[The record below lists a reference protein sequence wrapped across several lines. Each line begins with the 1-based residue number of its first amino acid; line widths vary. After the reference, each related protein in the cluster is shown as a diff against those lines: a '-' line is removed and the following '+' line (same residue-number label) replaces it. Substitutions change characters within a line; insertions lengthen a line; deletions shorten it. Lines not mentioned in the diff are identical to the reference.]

1 VTTADL
7 RVVMMVAN
15 DVTNDSRVR
24 KEAAALA
31 EAGAEVTVL
40 GVSASGLPSREMLDG
55 ALIVRVAVPF
65 ALREE
70 RKRSRTARRN
80 WRPPLVGYKY
90 RTTYVARS
98 QRVAAELKELK
109 ADSGHAIARAKA
121 GPGSPVKFKFGV
133 GTRLLRRARWKVAE
147 RSTWVRKGVG
157 NKADAPFKFS
167 WRAYDGVLHR
177 LPWPAPW
184 RKLHPEA
191 LDLEIAFGD
200 LIDRLEPDV
209 VHAHD
214 MHVIG
219 VATRAAGRAKL
230 RGRTLKVVYDAHEYV
245 AGLSQYGA
253 RTRRSIA
260 AWANHER
267 EYIGDVDRVIT
278 VSPAIASRLQREH
291 NLNHE
296 PTVVMNTPNPADVSV
311 EVSDIRSR
319 IGLASDVPLLVYSGG
334 VTRARGIHTAVQA
347 LVDLPDVHLAVV
359 CVPGV
364 ATDAVRELQKQA
376 VQLEVQDRLHCLD
389 PVKPDEVVAFLRTAD
404 VGLIPILRYPSHE
417 MALPN
422 KLFEYAFAGLPV
434 VVSDMP
440 SMKEFVDRT
449 RIGEVFVAADARD
462 LAAKVRTVLGD
473 LDNFRERVVDP
484 TYQQEVSWSGQADKL
499 RGLYGELT
507 GRPLEVV
514 RPGGK
519 IRKTGRHLLLGPV
532 NSAGQAWLWATAIER
547 AVPDIKAESLT
558 TGSGAFDF
566 RVHRTGTYRQ
576 YRSDLRWQ
584 LELTAYALRE
594 VTHVLFE
601 AGRPMFG
608 QQRGQMWT
616 TDVPMLDQAGIK
628 HGVVFHGSEIRDPQ
642 QHRAQYR
649 YSPFRNPDD
658 ELTQRLQSANNVM
671 RRHLEG
677 YKGPIYVTTPDL
689 LEFVENGIWMPLAV
703 DAEGFTSTHPVL
715 EREVP
720 VVLHAPSASALK
732 GSAYVDPVL
741 TDLDARGLIT
751 YQRVQGVAHSE
762 LAEMVKSADIVVDQL
777 LLGSYGVFACEA
789 MAAGRVT
796 VGHIADP
803 VRDLLPTNLPI
814 AEATPDDLSEVIERL
829 VAERDTARK
838 LADGGPEFV
847 RDLHDGRKSV
857 EMLLPFLNNELSLNN
872 EFSLNDELGDD
883 ETESGGE

>member
-1 VTTADL
+1 
-7 RVVMMVAN
+7 
-15 DVTNDSRVR
+15 
-24 KEAAALA
+24 
-31 EAGAEVTVL
+31 
-40 GVSASGLPSREMLDG
+40 
-55 ALIVRVAVPF
+55 
-65 ALREE
+65 
-70 RKRSRTARRN
+70 
-80 WRPPLVGYKY
+80 
-90 RTTYVARS
+90 
-98 QRVAAELKELK
+98 
-109 ADSGHAIARAKA
+109 
-121 GPGSPVKFKFGV
+121 
-133 GTRLLRRARWKVAE
+133 
-147 RSTWVRKGVG
+147 
-157 NKADAPFKFS
+157 
-167 WRAYDGVLHR
+167 
-177 LPWPAPW
+177 
-184 RKLHPEA
+184 
-191 LDLEIAFGD
+191 
-200 LIDRLEPDV
+200 
-209 VHAHD
+209 
-214 MHVIG
+214 IG

-230 RGRTLKVVYDAHEYV
+230 RGKDLKVVYDAHEYV
-245 AGLSQYGA
+245 AGLSRYGA

-260 AWANHER
+260 AWANHEA
-267 EYIGDVDRVIT
+267 EYIGQADRVIT
-278 VSPAIASRLQREH
+278 VSPAIAQRLQREH
-291 NLNHE
+291 KLTHE
-296 PTVVMNTPNPADVSV
+296 PTVIMNTPNPADVSV
-311 EVSDIRSR
+311 EVPDIRR
-319 IGLASDVPLLVYSGG
+319 AIGLPSDVPLLVYSGG

-364 ATDAVRELQKQA
+364 STDAVRDLQEQA
-376 VQLEVQDRLHCLD
+376 VQLKVQDRLHCLD

-440 SMKEFVDRT
+440 SMKEFVDHT
-449 RIGEVFVAADARD
+449 RIGEVFVAEDARD

-473 LDNFRERVVDP
+473 LDVYRERVAHP
-484 TYQQEVSWSGQADKL
+484 EYQQEVSWSGQAAKL
-499 RGLYGELT
+499 RGLYGELA
-507 GRPLEVV
+507 GRKLEIVQ
-514 RPGGK
+514 PGGRAVK
-519 IRKTGRHLLLGPV
+519 ERPHLLIGPV
-532 NSAGQAWLWATAIER
+532 NTAGQAWLWATALER
-547 AVPDIKAESLT
+547 AVPGIKVESLT

-566 RVHRTGTYRQ
+566 HVHRTGTYRQ

-628 HGVVFHGSEIRDPQ
+628 HGLIFHGSEIRDPA

-649 YSPFRNPDD
+649 WSPFRDPEE
-658 ELTQRLQSANNVM
+658 ELTERLQSANDNM
-671 RRHLEG
+671 RRHLET
-677 YKGPIYVTTPDL
+677 YEGPVYVTTPDL
-689 LEFVENGIWMPLAV
+689 LEFVDNGIWLPLTV
-703 DAEGFTSTHPVL
+703 DVDRFTSTQPVL

-741 TDLDARGLIT
+741 SDLDARGLIT
-751 YQRVQGVAHSE
+751 YQRVQGLSHAE
-762 LAEMVKSADIVVDQL
+762 LAEMVKSADIVVDQM

-803 VRDLLPTNLPI
+803 VRDLLPTDLPI

-838 LADGGPEFV
+838 IADAGPSYV
-847 RDLHDGRKSV
+847 RDLHNGHRSV
-857 EMLLPFLNNELSLNN
+857 EVLRPFVL
-872 EFSLNDELGDD
+872 DEL
-883 ETESGGE
+883 

>member
-1 VTTADL
+1 MTHADL

-31 EAGAEVTVL
+31 ETGAEVTVL
-40 GVSASGLPSREMLDG
+40 GVSDSGLPSREILDG

-65 ALREE
+65 NLREE
-70 RKRSRTARRN
+70 RKRSRRARRD
-80 WRPPLVGYKY
+80 WRPPLVGYKHK
-90 RTTYVARS
+90 TTYVARS
-98 QRVAAELKELK
+98 QRIQTQLKELK
-109 ADSGHAIARAKA
+109 SDSGHAIAAAKA
-121 GPGSPVKFKFGV
+121 GKGNPIAFKLGV
-133 GTRLLRRARWKVAE
+133 ATRLLRRTRWQAAKRA
-147 RSTWVRKGVG
+147 TWVRKGVG
-157 NKADAPFKFS
+157 NTADAPFKFG
-167 WRAYDGVLHR
+167 WRAYDGVIHR

-230 RGRTLKVVYDAHEYV
+230 RGKDLKVVYDAHEYV
-245 AGLSQYGA
+245 AGLSRYGA

-267 EYIGDVDRVIT
+267 EYIGEADRVIT
-278 VSPAIASRLQREH
+278 VSPAIARTLQSDH
-291 NLNHE
+291 HLDLE
-296 PTVVMNTPNPADVSV
+296 PTVIMNTPNPADVSV
-311 EVSDIRSR
+311 EVPDIRSR
-319 IGLASDVPLLVYSGG
+319 IGLRAEVPLLVYSGG
-334 VTRARGIHTAVQA
+334 VTRARGIETAVKA
-347 LVDLPDVHLAVV
+347 LVDLPEVHLAVV

-364 ATDAVRELQKQA
+364 ATDAVRALQDQA
-376 VQLEVQDRLHCLD
+376 AALGVQNRLHCMD
-389 PVKPDEVVAFLRTAD
+389 PVKPNEVVAFLRTAD

-417 MALPN
+417 MSLPN

-449 RIGEVFVAADARD
+449 RIGEVFVAADAHD
-462 LAAKVRTVLGD
+462 LGSKVRTVLGD
-473 LDNFRERVVDP
+473 LDDYRERVAHP
-484 TYQQEVSWSGQADKL
+484 TYQEEVSWAGQAAKL
-499 RGLYGELT
+499 RELYGELI
-507 GRPLEVV
+507 GRQLEIVQ
-514 RPGGK
+514 PGGRVVK
-519 IRKTGRHLLLGPV
+519 KHRRLLIGPV
-532 NSAGQAWLWATAIER
+532 NSAGQAWLWASALER
-547 AVPDIKAESLT
+547 EVPGLVAESLT

-584 LELTAYALRE
+584 LELTAYTLRE

-616 TDVPMLDQAGIK
+616 NDVPILDQAGIK
-628 HGVVFHGSEIRDPQ
+628 HGLVFHGSEIRDPA
-642 QHRAQYR
+642 QHRAR
-649 YSPFRNPDD
+649 YDFSPFRNPDD
-658 ELTQRLQSANNVM
+658 ELTQRLQAANDVL
-671 RRHLEG
+671 RTHLDDYEG
-677 YKGPIYVTTPDL
+677 PRFVTTPDL
-689 LEFVENGIWMPLAV
+689 LEFVDGSTWLPLTV
-703 DAEGFTSTHPVL
+703 DVSEFASNQPVL

-732 GSAYVDPVL
+732 GSVYVDPVL
-741 TDLDARGLIT
+741 TDLDARGLIK
-751 YQRVQGVAHSE
+751 YQRVQGVPHSE
-762 LAEMVKSADIVVDQL
+762 LAEMVRHADIVVDQL

-829 VAERDTARK
+829 VAERDSARK
-838 LADGGPEFV
+838 VADAGPEYV
-847 RDLHDGRKSV
+847 RELHDGRKSV
-857 EMLLPFLNNELSLNN
+857 EVLLPFL
-872 EFSLNDELGDD
+872 
-883 ETESGGE
+883 GGR

>member
-1 VTTADL
+1 MTDAGL

-31 EAGAEVTVL
+31 ETGAEVTVL
-40 GVSASGLPSREMLDG
+40 GVSAGGLPSREILDG
-55 ALIVRVAVPF
+55 ALIVRVAVPY

-70 RKRSRTARRN
+70 RKRSRTAHRS
-80 WRPPLVGYKY
+80 WRPPLVGYRY
-90 RTTYVARS
+90 RATYVARS
-98 QRVAAELKELK
+98 QRIAAELKELK

-121 GPGSPVKFKFGV
+121 GQGNPIKYKAGV
-133 GTRLLRRARWKVAE
+133 ATRLLRRARWKAAE
-147 RSTWVRKGVG
+147 RAAWVRKGVG

-200 LIDRLEPDV
+200 LIDRIEPDV

-219 VATRAAGRAKL
+219 VAARAAGRASL
-230 RGRTLKVVYDAHEYV
+230 RGRNLKVVYDAHEYV

-267 EYIGDVDRVIT
+267 EYIGGADRVIT
-278 VSPAIASRLQREH
+278 VSPAIATRLQTEH
-291 NLNHE
+291 KLDHL
-296 PTVVMNTPNPADVSV
+296 PDVVMNTPNPADVSV
-311 EVSDIRSR
+311 EVSDIRSV

-347 LVDLPDVHLAVV
+347 LVDLPDVQLAVV
-359 CVPGV
+359 CVPAV
-364 ATDAVRELQKQA
+364 ANDAVRALQTEAAELG
-376 VQLEVQDRLHCLD
+376 VEDRLHCVD

-440 SMKEFVDRT
+440 SMKDFVGRT
-449 RIGEVFVAADARD
+449 RIGEVFVAEDAHD
-462 LAAKVRTVLGD
+462 LASKVRTVLTD
-473 LDNFRERVVDP
+473 LDSYRERVADP
-484 TYQQEVSWSGQADKL
+484 AYQQEVSWAGQAAKL
-499 RGLYGELT
+499 RELYGELT
-507 GRPLEVV
+507 GRQLEV
-514 RPGGK
+514 RLPGGK
-519 IRKTGRHLLLGPV
+519 IEKTGTHLLLGPV
-532 NSAGQAWLWATAIER
+532 NSAGQAWLWATALER
-547 AVPDIKAESLT
+547 AHPEIKAESLT

-566 RVHRTGTYRQ
+566 RVHRTGTYKQ

-584 LELTAYALRE
+584 LELTSYALRE
-594 VTHVLFE
+594 VTHLLFE

-608 QQRGQMWT
+608 QLPGDMWT
-616 TDVPMLDQAGIK
+616 ADVPVLDQAGIK
-628 HGVVFHGSEIRDPQ
+628 HGLVFHGSEIRDPA
-642 QHRAQYR
+642 QHRDQYR
-649 YSPFRNPDD
+649 FSPFRDPED
-658 ELTQRLQSANNVM
+658 ELTQRLQSANNNV
-671 RRHLEG
+671 RRHLG
-677 YKGPIYVTTPDL
+677 RYNGAGPIFVTTPDL
-689 LEFVENGIWMPLAV
+689 LEFVDNGIWLPLSV
-703 DAEGFTSTHPVL
+703 DIDTFASTQPVL

-732 GSAYVDPVL
+732 GSVYVDPVL
-741 TDLDARGLIT
+741 KDLDARGLIK
-751 YQRVQGVAHSE
+751 YQRVQDVPHKE
-762 LAEMVKSADIVVDQL
+762 LAELVKSADIVVDQM

-803 VRDLLPTNLPI
+803 VRNLLPTDLPI
-814 AEATPDDLSEVIERL
+814 AEATPDDLAEVIERL

-838 LADGGPEFV
+838 LADAGPSFV
-847 RDLHDGRKSV
+847 RDVHDGRKSV
-857 EMLLPFLNNELSLNN
+857 EVLLPFLRNEWVR
-872 EFSLNDELGDD
+872 EDES
-883 ETESGGE
+883 E

>member
-1 VTTADL
+1 MTTADL

-31 EAGAEVTVL
+31 ETGAEVIVL
-40 GVSASGLPSREMLDG
+40 GVANAGVPPRELLDG
-55 ALIVRVAVPF
+55 ALIVRVPVPYN
-65 ALREE
+65 LREE
-70 RKRSRTARRN
+70 RKRSRRARRD
-80 WRPPLVGYKY
+80 WRPPLVGYKH
-90 RTTYVARS
+90 RSTYVARS
-98 QRVAAELKELK
+98 QRVQAELKELK
-109 ADSGHAIARAKA
+109 SESGHALAAAKA
-121 GPGSPVKFKFGV
+121 GQANPIAFKLGV
-133 GTRLLRRARWKVAE
+133 AGRLLRRTRWQAAKKA
-147 RSTWVRKGVG
+147 SWVRKGVG
-157 NKADAPFKFS
+157 NKSDAPFKFA
-167 WRAYDGVLHR
+167 WRAYDGAIHR

-184 RKLHPEA
+184 RKVHPETF
-191 LDLEIAFGD
+191 DLELAFGD

-214 MHVIG
+214 MHLIG

-230 RGRTLKVVYDAHEYV
+230 RGKSLKVIYDAHEYV
-245 AGLSQYGA
+245 AGLSRYGA

-267 EYIGDVDRVIT
+267 EYIGQADRVIT
-278 VSPAIASRLQREH
+278 VSPAIARTLRSDHKLD
-291 NLNHE
+291 HE
-296 PTVVMNTPNPADVSV
+296 PTVVMNTPNPVDVSV

-319 IGLASDVPLLVYSGG
+319 IGLRSEVPLLVYSGG
-334 VTRARGIHTAVQA
+334 VTHARGIQTAVQA
-347 LVDLPDVHLAVV
+347 LVDLPDAHLAVV

-364 ATDAVRELQKQA
+364 ANDAVRQLQQQA
-376 VQLEVQDRLHCLD
+376 LALEVEGRLHCLD

-417 MALPN
+417 MSLPN

-449 RIGEVFVAADARD
+449 RIGEVFVAADAHD

-473 LDNFRERVVDP
+473 LDAYRERVADP
-484 TYQQEVSWSGQADKL
+484 AYQQEVSWSAQADTL
-499 RGLYGELT
+499 RGLYGELL
-507 GRPLEVV
+507 GRQLEVGQA
-514 RPGGK
+514 GGEVDK
-519 IRKTGRHLLLGPV
+519 KQRHLLIGPV
-532 NSAGQAWLWATAIER
+532 NSAGQAWLWATALER
-547 AVPDIKAESLT
+547 AEPGLIAESLT

-584 LELTAYALRE
+584 LELTAYTLRE
-594 VTHVLFE
+594 ITHVLFE

-608 QQRGQMWT
+608 QDRGGMWT
-616 TDVPMLDQAGIK
+616 HDVPILDAAGIK
-628 HGVVFHGSEIRDPQ
+628 HGVLFHGSDIRDPA
-642 QHRAQYR
+642 QHRARYQ
-649 YSPFRNPDD
+649 YSPFRDRED
-658 ELTQRLQSANNVM
+658 ELTMRLQAANDVM

-677 YKGPIYVTTPDL
+677 YEGPRFVTTPDL
-689 LEFVENGIWMPLAV
+689 LEFVDDGIWLPLTV
-703 DAEGFTSTHPVL
+703 DVEEFTSTKPVL
-715 EREVP
+715 ERDVP

-741 TDLDARGLIT
+741 TDLDARGLIK
-751 YQRVQGVAHSE
+751 YQRVQNVAHTE
-762 LAEMVKSADIVVDQL
+762 LAEMVRNADIVVDQL

-803 VRDLLPTNLPI
+803 VRDLLPTDLPI
-814 AEATPDDLSEVIERL
+814 VEATPDDLAEVIERL
-829 VAERDTARK
+829 VAERDSARK
-838 LADGGPEFV
+838 IAGAAPEYV
-847 RDLHDGRKSV
+847 RELHDGRRSAEV
-857 EMLLPFLNNELSLNN
+857 LLPFV
-872 EFSLNDELGDD
+872 
-883 ETESGGE
+883 GGN

>member
-1 VTTADL
+1 MTDAGL

-31 EAGAEVTVL
+31 ETGAEVTVL

-80 WRPPLVGYKY
+80 WRPPLVGYRY
-90 RTTYVARS
+90 RASYVARS
-98 QRVAAELKELK
+98 QRIAAELKELK

-121 GPGSPVKFKFGV
+121 GQGNPLKFKAGV
-133 GTRLLRRARWKVAE
+133 ATRLVRRARWKAAE
-147 RSTWVRKGVG
+147 RATWVRKGVG
-157 NKADAPFKFS
+157 NKADVPFKFS

-230 RGRTLKVVYDAHEYV
+230 RGRSLKVVYDAHEYV

-267 EYIGDVDRVIT
+267 EYIGQADRVIT
-278 VSPAIASRLQREH
+278 VSPAIATRLQREH
-291 NLNHE
+291 KLRDE

-311 EVSDIRSR
+311 EVSDIRSQ

-347 LVDLPDVHLAVV
+347 LVDLPDAHLAVV

-364 ATDAVRELQKQA
+364 ATDAVRELQAQA

-440 SMKEFVDRT
+440 SMKEFVDRI
-449 RIGEVFVAADARD
+449 RIGEVFTAADAHD
-462 LAAKVRTVLGD
+462 LASKVRTVLGD
-473 LDNFRERVVDP
+473 LDAYRERVADP
-484 TYQQEVSWSGQADKL
+484 AYQQEVSWAGQATKL
-499 RGLYGELT
+499 RALYGELT
-507 GRPLEVV
+507 GRQLEIT

-519 IRKTGRHLLLGPV
+519 ITKTGRHLLLGPV
-532 NSAGQAWLWATAIER
+532 NSAGQAWLWATALER

-628 HGVVFHGSEIRDPQ
+628 HGLVFHGSEIRDPA
-642 QHRAQYR
+642 QHREQYR
-649 YSPFRNPDD
+649 YSPFRDPDD
-658 ELTQRLQSANNVM
+658 ELTVRLQAANNLM
-671 RRHLEG
+671 RHHLEG
-677 YKGPIYVTTPDL
+677 YNGPVFVTTPDL
-689 LEFVENGIWMPLAV
+689 LEFVDNGIWLPLAV
-703 DAEGFTSTHPVL
+703 DVEGFVSTQPVL

-741 TDLDARGLIT
+741 TDLDARGLIK
-751 YQRVQGVAHSE
+751 YNRVQGVPHAE

-803 VRDLLPTNLPI
+803 VRDLLPTDLPI
-814 AEATPDDLSEVIERL
+814 AEANPDDLAEVIERL

-838 LADGGPEFV
+838 IADAGPSFV

-857 EMLLPFLNNELSLNN
+857 EVLLPFLNNELSLDNA
-872 EFSLNDELGDD
+872 EDES
-883 ETESGGE
+883 E

>member
-31 EAGAEVTVL
+31 ETGAEVTVL

-65 ALREE
+65 SLREE
-70 RKRSRTARRN
+70 RKRSRKARRD
-80 WRPPLVGYKY
+80 WRPPLVGYKN
-90 RTTYVARS
+90 RSTYVARS
-98 QRVAAELKELK
+98 ERVAAELKELK
-109 ADSGHAIARAKA
+109 ADSGHAIARAKS
-121 GPGSPVKFKFGV
+121 GQGNPLKFKAGV
-133 GTRLLRRARWKVAE
+133 ATRLLRRSRWQASKRA
-147 RSTWVRKGVG
+147 TWVRKGVG
-157 NKADAPFKFS
+157 NKADVPFKFG
-167 WRAYDGVLHR
+167 WRAYDGVIHR

-191 LDLEIAFGD
+191 LDLELAFGD
-200 LIDRLEPDV
+200 LVDRLEPDV

-230 RGRTLKVVYDAHEYV
+230 RGKDLKVVYDAHEYV
-245 AGLSQYGA
+245 AGLSRYGA

-260 AWANHER
+260 AWANHEA
-267 EYIGDVDRVIT
+267 EYIGQVDRVIT
-278 VSPAIASRLQREH
+278 VSPAIAQRLQREH
-291 NLNHE
+291 KLTHE
-296 PTVVMNTPNPADVSV
+296 PTVIMNTPNPADVSV
-311 EVSDIRSR
+311 EVPDIRSA

-364 ATDAVRELQKQA
+364 ATDAVRALQEQA
-376 VQLEVQDRLHCLD
+376 VQLGVQDRLHCLD

-440 SMKEFVDRT
+440 SMKEFVDHT
-449 RIGEVFVAADARD
+449 RIGEVFVAEDAHD
-462 LAAKVRTVLGD
+462 LAAKVRTVLAD
-473 LDNFRERVVDP
+473 LDVYRERVAHP
-484 TYQQEVSWSGQADKL
+484 EYQQEVSWSGQAAKL
-499 RGLYGELT
+499 RGLYGELA
-507 GRPLEVV
+507 GRTLEVV
-514 RPGGK
+514 QPGGRVVK
-519 IRKTGRHLLLGPV
+519 ERTHLLIGPV
-532 NSAGQAWLWATAIER
+532 NTAGQAWLWATALER
-547 AVPDIKAESLT
+547 AVPGIEVESLT

-566 RVHRTGTYRQ
+566 HVHRTGTYRQ

-628 HGVVFHGSEIRDPQ
+628 HGLIFHGSEIRDPA

-649 YSPFRNPDD
+649 FSPFRNPED
-658 ELTQRLQSANNVM
+658 ELTQRLQSANDNM

-677 YKGPIYVTTPDL
+677 YEGPVYVTTPDL
-689 LEFVENGIWMPLAV
+689 LEFVDDGVWLPLTV
-703 DAEGFTSTHPVL
+703 DVDRFTSTQPVL

-751 YQRVQGVAHSE
+751 YQRVQGVPHVE
-762 LAEMVKSADIVVDQL
+762 LAEMVKSADIVVDQM

-796 VGHIADP
+796 VGHIADT
-803 VRDLLPTNLPI
+803 VRDLLPTDLPI

-838 LADGGPEFV
+838 IADAGPSYV
-847 RDLHDGRKSV
+847 RDLHDGRRSV
-857 EMLLPFLNNELSLNN
+857 EVLKPFVTGELEVGN
-872 EFSLNDELGDD
+872 
-883 ETESGGE
+883 

>member
-1 VTTADL
+1 VTHADL

-31 EAGAEVTVL
+31 ETGAEVTVL
-40 GVSASGLPSREMLDG
+40 GVSANGLPSREILDG

-65 ALREE
+65 DLREE
-70 RKRSRTARRN
+70 RKRSRKARRD
-80 WRPPLVGYKY
+80 WRPPLVGYKHKS
-90 RTTYVARS
+90 TYVARS
-98 QRVAAELKELK
+98 QRISAQLKELK
-109 ADSGHAIARAKA
+109 ADSGHAIAAAKTGQA
-121 GPGSPVKFKFGV
+121 NPIGFKLGV
-133 GTRLLRRARWKVAE
+133 AARLLRRTRWQAAKRA
-147 RSTWVRKGVG
+147 TWVRKGVG
-157 NKADAPFKFS
+157 NTADAPFKFS
-167 WRAYDGVLHR
+167 WRAYDGVIHR

-184 RKLHPEA
+184 RRLHPEA

-230 RGRTLKVVYDAHEYV
+230 RGKGLKVVYDAHEYV
-245 AGLSQYGA
+245 AGLSRYGA

-267 EYIGDVDRVIT
+267 EYIGEADRVIT
-278 VSPAIASRLQREH
+278 VSPAIARTLQSDHDLDR
-291 NLNHE
+291 E
-296 PTVVMNTPNPADVSV
+296 PTVIMNTPNPADVSV

-319 IGLASDVPLLVYSGG
+319 IGLRAEVPLLVYSGG
-334 VTRARGIHTAVQA
+334 VTRARGIETAVQA

-364 ATDAVRELQKQA
+364 ATDAVRALEDQAAELG
-376 VQLEVQDRLHCLD
+376 VQDRVHCLD
-389 PVKPDEVVAFLRTAD
+389 PVKPNEVVAFLRTAD

-440 SMKEFVDRT
+440 SMKEFVDQT
-449 RIGEVFVAADARD
+449 RIGDVFVAEDAHD
-462 LAAKVRTVLGD
+462 LAAKVRTVLAD
-473 LDNFRERVVDP
+473 LDVYRERVAHP
-484 TYQQEVSWSGQADKL
+484 TYQDEVSWAGQAAKL
-499 RGLYGELT
+499 RGLYGELL
-507 GRPLEVV
+507 GRQLEIVQ
-514 RPGGK
+514 PGGRVEK
-519 IRKTGRHLLLGPV
+519 KQRHLLLGPV
-532 NSAGQAWLWATAIER
+532 NSAGQAWLWATALER
-547 AVPDIKAESLT
+547 EVPGLVAESLT

-584 LELTAYALRE
+584 LELTAYTLRE

-616 TDVPMLDQAGIK
+616 NDVPILEQAGIK
-628 HGVVFHGSEIRDPQ
+628 HGLVFHGSEIRDPA
-642 QHRAQYR
+642 QHRARYD

-658 ELTQRLQSANNVM
+658 ELTTRLQAANDVL
-671 RRHLEG
+671 RTHLEDYEG
-677 YKGPIYVTTPDL
+677 TRFVTTPDL
-689 LEFVENGIWMPLAV
+689 LEFVDDSIWLPLTV
-703 DAEGFTSTHPVL
+703 DVGEFTSNQPVL
-715 EREVP
+715 ERDVP

-732 GSAYVDPVL
+732 GSVYVDPIL
-741 TDLDARGLIT
+741 TDLDARGLIK
-751 YQRVQGVAHSE
+751 YQRVQGVPHSE
-762 LAEMVKSADIVVDQL
+762 LAEMVRHADIVVDQL

-829 VAERDTARK
+829 VAERDSARK
-838 LADGGPEFV
+838 LADAGPEYV
-847 RDLHDGRKSV
+847 RELHDGRKSV
-857 EMLLPFLNNELSLNN
+857 EVLLPFL
-872 EFSLNDELGDD
+872 
-883 ETESGGE
+883 GGR

>member
-1 VTTADL
+1 VTHADL

-31 EAGAEVTVL
+31 ETGAEVTVL
-40 GVSASGLPSREMLDG
+40 GVSANGLPSREILDG

-65 ALREE
+65 DLKEE
-70 RKRSRTARRN
+70 RKRSRRARRD
-80 WRPPLVGYKY
+80 WRPPFVGYKHKS
-90 RTTYVARS
+90 TYVARS
-98 QRVAAELKELK
+98 QRISAQLKELK
-109 ADSGHAIARAKA
+109 ADSGHAIAAARSGK
-121 GPGSPVKFKFGV
+121 GSPLAFKLGV
-133 GTRLLRRARWKVAE
+133 GARLLRRTGWQAAKRA
-147 RSTWVRKGVG
+147 TWVRKGVG
-157 NKADAPFKFS
+157 NTADAPFKFA
-167 WRAYDGVLHR
+167 WRAYDGVIHR

-184 RKLHPEA
+184 RRLHPEA

-230 RGRTLKVVYDAHEYV
+230 RGKDLKVVYDAHEYV
-245 AGLSQYGA
+245 AGLSRYGA

-267 EYIGDVDRVIT
+267 EYIREADRVIT
-278 VSPAIASRLQREH
+278 VSPAIARTLKSDH
-291 NLNHE
+291 NLDRE
-296 PTVVMNTPNPADVSV
+296 PTVIMNTPNPADVSV
-311 EVSDIRSR
+311 EVPDIRSR
-319 IGLASDVPLLVYSGG
+319 IGLRAEVPLLVYSGG
-334 VTRARGIHTAVQA
+334 VTRARGIETAVQA

-364 ATDAVRELQKQA
+364 ATDAVRALQDQAAELG
-376 VQLEVQDRLHCLD
+376 VQDRLHCLD
-389 PVKPDEVVAFLRTAD
+389 PVKPNEVVAFLRTAD

-417 MALPN
+417 MSLPN

-440 SMKEFVDRT
+440 SMKEFVDKT
-449 RIGEVFVAADARD
+449 RIGEVFVAADAHD
-462 LAAKVRTVLGD
+462 LASKVRTVLGD
-473 LDNFRERVVDP
+473 LDSYRERVAHP
-484 TYQQEVSWSGQADKL
+484 TYQDEVSWAGQAAKL
-499 RGLYGELT
+499 RGLYGELL
-507 GRPLEVV
+507 GRELEIVQ
-514 RPGGK
+514 PGGRVVK
-519 IRKTGRHLLLGPV
+519 KQRHLLLGPV
-532 NSAGQAWLWATAIER
+532 NSAGQAWLWATALER
-547 AVPDIKAESLT
+547 EVPGLVAESLT

-584 LELTAYALRE
+584 LELTAYTLRE

-616 TDVPMLDQAGIK
+616 NDVPILEQAGIK
-628 HGVVFHGSEIRDPQ
+628 HGLVFHGSEIRDPA
-642 QHRAQYR
+642 QHRARYE

-658 ELTQRLQSANNVM
+658 ELTLRLQAANDVL
-671 RRHLEG
+671 RTHLDDYEG
-677 YKGPIYVTTPDL
+677 TRFVTTPDL
-689 LEFVENGIWMPLAV
+689 LEFVDDSIWLPLTV
-703 DAEGFTSTHPVL
+703 DVGEFASNQPVL

-732 GSAYVDPVL
+732 GSVYVDPVL
-741 TDLDARGLIT
+741 TDLDARGLIK
-751 YQRVQGVAHSE
+751 YQRVQGVPHSE
-762 LAEMVKSADIVVDQL
+762 LAEMVRHADIVVDQL

-814 AEATPDDLSEVIERL
+814 VEATPDDLSEVIERL
-829 VAERDTARK
+829 VAERDSARK
-838 LADGGPEFV
+838 VADAGPEYV
-847 RDLHDGRKSV
+847 RELHDGRKSV
-857 EMLLPFLNNELSLNN
+857 EVLLPFL
-872 EFSLNDELGDD
+872 
-883 ETESGGE
+883 GGR

>member
-1 VTTADL
+1 VTNADL

-31 EAGAEVTVL
+31 ETGAEVTVL

-70 RKRSRTARRN
+70 RKRSRTARRD
-80 WRPPLVGYKY
+80 WRPPMVGYKY
-90 RTTYVARS
+90 RSTYVARS
-98 QRVAAELKELK
+98 QRISAELKELK
-109 ADSGHAIARAKA
+109 SDSGHAIARAKA
-121 GPGSPVKFKFGV
+121 GQGNPLKFKAGV
-133 GTRLLRRARWKVAE
+133 ATRLLRRARWQGAKRAA
-147 RSTWVRKGVG
+147 WVRKGVG
-157 NKADAPFKFS
+157 NKADVPFKFG
-167 WRAYDGVLHR
+167 WRAYDGVIHR
-177 LPWPAPW
+177 LSWPAPW

-230 RGRTLKVVYDAHEYV
+230 RGRNLKVVYDAHEYV
-245 AGLSQYGA
+245 AGLSRYGA

-260 AWANHER
+260 AWANHEA
-267 EYIGDVDRVIT
+267 EYIGDADRVIT
-278 VSPAIASRLQREH
+278 VSPAIATRLQREH
-291 NLNHE
+291 KLKRE
-296 PTVVMNTPNPADVSV
+296 PVVVMNTPNPADVSV
-311 EVSDIRSR
+311 EVSDIRSEL
-319 IGLASDVPLLVYSGG
+319 GLASDVPLMVYGGG
-334 VTRARGIHTAVQA
+334 VTRARGIQTAVQA

-364 ATDAVRELQKQA
+364 ATDAVRELQAQA
-376 VQLEVQDRLHCLD
+376 VALEVQDRFHTLD
-389 PVKPDEVVAFLRTAD
+389 PVQPDEVVAFLRTAD

-440 SMKEFVDRT
+440 SMKEFVERT
-449 RIGEVFVAADARD
+449 RIGEVFTAADAHG
-462 LAAKVRTVLGD
+462 LAAKVRMVLGD
-473 LDNFRERVVDP
+473 LDNYRERVADP
-484 TYQQEVSWSGQADKL
+484 GYQQEVSWAGQATKL
-499 RGLYGELT
+499 RELYGELT
-507 GRPLEVV
+507 GQKLEIVQ
-514 RPGGK
+514 PGG
-519 IRKTGRHLLLGPV
+519 RAVKTGRHLLLGPV
-532 NSAGQAWLWATAIER
+532 NSAGQAWLWATALER
-547 AVPDIKAESLT
+547 ELPDVKAESLT

-628 HGVVFHGSEIRDPQ
+628 HGLVFHGSEIRDPAL
-642 QHRAQYR
+642 HRAR
-649 YSPFRNPDD
+649 YQWSPFRDAD
-658 ELTQRLQSANNVM
+658 EELTTRLQSANDLM

-677 YKGPIYVTTPDL
+677 YDGPVFVTTPDL
-689 LEFVENGIWMPLAV
+689 LEFVEDGIWLPLTV
-703 DAEGFTSTHPVL
+703 DAEEFLSTQPVL

-732 GSAYVDPVL
+732 GSVYVDPVL
-741 TDLDARGLIT
+741 TDLDARGLIK
-751 YQRVQGVAHSE
+751 YQRVQGVPHSE
-762 LAEMVKSADIVVDQL
+762 LAEMVRSADIVVDQL

-796 VGHIADP
+796 VGHVADP
-803 VRDLLPTNLPI
+803 VRDLLPTDLPI
-814 AEATPDDLSEVIERL
+814 AEATPGDFAEVIERL

-838 LADGGPEFV
+838 IADAGPTYV
-847 RDLHDGRKSV
+847 RELHDGRASV
-857 EMLLPFLNNELSLNN
+857 DTLLPFLNNEL
-872 EFSLNDELGDD
+872 EGR
-883 ETESGGE
+883 GE

>member
-1 VTTADL
+1 VTDADL

-31 EAGAEVTVL
+31 ETGAEVTVL

-70 RKRSRTARRN
+70 RKRSRTARRD

-90 RTTYVARS
+90 RSTYVARS
-98 QRVAAELKELK
+98 QRIQAELTELK
-109 ADSGHAIARAKA
+109 ADSGHAIARAKS
-121 GPGSPVKFKFGV
+121 GQGNPVKFKAGV
-133 GTRLLRRARWKVAE
+133 ATRLLRRARWQAAKKV
-147 RSTWVRKGVG
+147 TWVRKGVG
-157 NKADAPFKFS
+157 NKADVPFKFS
-167 WRAYDGVLHR
+167 WRAYDGVIHR
-177 LPWPAPW
+177 MSWPAPW

-191 LDLEIAFGD
+191 LDLELAFGD

-230 RGRTLKVVYDAHEYV
+230 RGRKLKVVYDAHEYV
-245 AGLSQYGA
+245 AGLSRYGA

-260 AWANHER
+260 AWANHEA
-267 EYIGDVDRVIT
+267 EYIGDTDRVIT
-278 VSPAIASRLQREH
+278 VSPAIANRLQREH
-291 NLNHE
+291 KLDHE
-296 PTVVMNTPNPADVSV
+296 PVVVMNTPNPADVSV
-311 EVSDIRSR
+311 EVSDIRSE
-319 IGLASDVPLLVYSGG
+319 IGLPSEVPLLVYSGG

-347 LVDLPDVHLAVV
+347 LVDLPDAHLAVV

-364 ATDAVRELQKQA
+364 ATDAVRELQAQA
-376 VQLEVQDRLHCLD
+376 VALEVQDRLHCLD

-449 RIGEVFVAADARD
+449 RIGEVFTAADAHD

-473 LDNFRERVVDP
+473 LDSYRERVADP
-484 TYQQEVSWSGQADKL
+484 GYQQEVSWSGQATKL
-499 RGLYGELT
+499 RALYSELT
-507 GRPLEVV
+507 GRQLEVV
-514 RPGGK
+514 RPGG
-519 IRKTGRHLLLGPV
+519 RAVKTGRHLLLGPV

-584 LELTAYALRE
+584 LELTSYALRE

-628 HGVVFHGSEIRDPQ
+628 HGLVFHGSEIRDPA

-649 YSPFRNPDD
+649 FSPFRNPDD
-658 ELTQRLQSANNVM
+658 ELTQRLQSANDLM
-671 RRHLEG
+671 RRHLKA
-677 YKGPIYVTTPDL
+677 YDGPVFVTTPDL
-689 LEFVENGIWMPLAV
+689 LEFVENSIWLPLAV
-703 DAEGFTSTHPVL
+703 DAAEFGSTQPVL

-732 GSAYVDPVL
+732 GSVYVDPVL
-741 TDLDARGLIT
+741 TDLDARGLIK
-751 YQRVQGVAHSE
+751 YQRVQGVPHSE

-796 VGHIADP
+796 VGHVADP
-803 VRDLLPTNLPI
+803 VRDLLPTGLPI
-814 AEATPDDLSEVIERL
+814 AEATPDDLAEVIERL
-829 VAERDTARK
+829 VAERDAARK
-838 LADGGPEFV
+838 IADAGPEYV

-857 EMLLPFLNNELSLNN
+857 EVLLPFLNNEL
-872 EFSLNDELGDD
+872 EV
-883 ETESGGE
+883 GGE

>member
-1 VTTADL
+1 MTTADL

-31 EAGAEVTVL
+31 ETGAEVTVL

-70 RKRSRTARRN
+70 RKRSRKARRD
-80 WRPPLVGYKY
+80 WRPPMVGYKN
-90 RTTYVARS
+90 RSTYVARS
-98 QRVAAELKELK
+98 QRVKAELKELK
-109 ADSGHAIARAKA
+109 ADSGHAIARAKS
-121 GPGSPVKFKFGV
+121 GQGNPVKFKLGV
-133 GTRLLRRARWKVAE
+133 ATRLLRRARWQASE
-147 RSTWVRKGVG
+147 RATWVRKGVG
-157 NKADAPFKFS
+157 NKADSPFKFG

-267 EYIGDVDRVIT
+267 EYIGSADRVIT
-278 VSPAIASRLQREH
+278 VSPAIATRLRREH
-291 NLNHE
+291 NLRTE
-296 PTVVMNTPNPADVSV
+296 PVVVMNTPNPADVSV

-347 LVDLPDVHLAVV
+347 LVDLPEAHLAVV

-364 ATDAVRELQKQA
+364 ATDAVRELQAQA
-376 VQLEVQDRLHCLD
+376 AELEVQDRLHCLD

-440 SMKEFVDRT
+440 SMKEFVDYT
-449 RIGEVFVAADARD
+449 RIGEVFVAADAHD
-462 LAAKVRTVLGD
+462 LASKVRTVLGD
-473 LDNFRERVVDP
+473 LDNYRERVVHP
-484 TYQQEVSWSGQADKL
+484 GYQEEVSWSGQAKKL
-499 RGLYGELT
+499 RQLYGELT
-507 GRPLEVV
+507 GRPLEIT

-519 IRKTGRHLLLGPV
+519 IVKTGRHLLLGPV
-532 NSAGQAWLWATAIER
+532 NSAGQAWLWATALER
-547 AVPDIKAESLT
+547 EVPGVKAESLT

-616 TDVPMLDQAGIK
+616 TDVPMLDQAGIR
-628 HGVVFHGSEIRDPQ
+628 HGLVFHGSEIRDPEL
-642 QHRAQYR
+642 HRRQYQF
-649 YSPFRNPDD
+649 SPFRNPDD
-658 ELTQRLQSANNVM
+658 ELTERLQAANNLM
-671 RRHLEG
+671 RRHLED
-677 YKGPIYVTTPDL
+677 YDGPIFVTTPDL
-689 LEFVENGIWMPLAV
+689 LEFVDNGYWLPLAV
-703 DAEGFTSTHPVL
+703 DVESFASTQPVL

-741 TDLDARGLIT
+741 KDLDAKGLIK
-751 YQRVQGVAHSE
+751 YNRVQGVPHSE

-803 VRDLLPTNLPI
+803 VRDLLPTDLPI
-814 AEATPDDLSEVIERL
+814 AEATPDDLAEVIERL

-838 LADGGPEFV
+838 IADSGPGYV

-857 EMLLPFLNNELSLNN
+857 EMLLPFLNNELDRHKS
-872 EFSLNDELGDD
+872 G
-883 ETESGGE
+883 SGGE

>member
-1 VTTADL
+1 MTHADL

-31 EAGAEVTVL
+31 ETGAEVTVL

-70 RKRSRTARRN
+70 RKRSRKARRD
-80 WRPPLVGYKY
+80 WRPPMVGYRY
-90 RTTYVARS
+90 RSTYVARS
-98 QRVAAELKELK
+98 QRIAAELKELK

-121 GPGSPVKFKFGV
+121 GQGNPLKFKAGV
-133 GTRLLRRARWKVAE
+133 ATRLLRRARWKAAE
-147 RSTWVRKGVG
+147 RAAWVRKGVG

-177 LPWPAPW
+177 MPWPAPW

-230 RGRTLKVVYDAHEYV
+230 RGRDLKVVYDAHEYV

-260 AWANHER
+260 AWANHEA
-267 EYIGDVDRVIT
+267 EYIGDADRVIT
-278 VSPAIASRLQREH
+278 VSPAIATRLRAEH
-291 NLNHE
+291 KLDHE
-296 PTVVMNTPNPADVSV
+296 PIVVMNTPNPADVSV
-311 EVSDIRSR
+311 EVSDIRSQL
-319 IGLASDVPLLVYSGG
+319 GLASDVPLVVYSGG

-364 ATDAVRELQKQA
+364 ATDAVRELQAQA

-449 RIGEVFVAADARD
+449 KIGEVFTAADAHG

-473 LDNFRERVVDP
+473 LDTYRERVADP
-484 TYQQEVSWSGQADKL
+484 AYQQEVSWAGQKVKL
-499 RGLYGELT
+499 RAVYGELT
-507 GRPLEVV
+507 ERELEVT

-519 IRKTGRHLLLGPV
+519 IKKTGRHLLVGPV
-532 NSAGQAWLWATAIER
+532 NTAGQGWLWATALER
-547 AVPDIKAESLT
+547 EVPDLKAESLT

-616 TDVPMLDQAGIK
+616 TDVPMLDAAGIR
-628 HGVVFHGSEIRDPQ
+628 HGLVFHGSEIRDPA
-642 QHRAQYR
+642 QHRAQYK
-649 YSPFRNPDD
+649 YSPFRNPED
-658 ELTQRLQSANNVM
+658 ELTKRLQAANNLM
-671 RRHLEG
+671 RQHLEG
-677 YKGPIYVTTPDL
+677 YRGPVFVTTPDL
-689 LEFVENGIWMPLAV
+689 LEFVDNGIWLPLAV
-703 DAEGFTSTHPVL
+703 DVEEFASTQPVL

-741 TDLDARGLIT
+741 TDLDARGLIK
-751 YQRVQGVAHSE
+751 YNRVQGLPHAE
-762 LAEMVKSADIVVDQL
+762 LAEMVKSADIVVDQF

-803 VRDLLPTNLPI
+803 VRDLLPAELPI
-814 AEATPDDLSEVIERL
+814 AEATPDNLAEVIERL

-838 LADGGPEFV
+838 IADAGPSYV

-857 EMLLPFLNNELSLNN
+857 AELLPFVNNELTY
-872 EFSLNDELGDD
+872 EDES
-883 ETESGGE
+883 E

>member
-1 VTTADL
+1 VTHADL

-31 EAGAEVTVL
+31 ETGAEVTVL
-40 GVSASGLPSREMLDG
+40 GVSDSGLPSREILDG

-65 ALREE
+65 NLREE
-70 RKRSRTARRN
+70 RKRSRRARRD
-80 WRPPLVGYKY
+80 WRPPLVGYKHK
-90 RTTYVARS
+90 TTYVARS
-98 QRVAAELKELK
+98 QRIQTQLKELK
-109 ADSGHAIARAKA
+109 SDSGHAIAAAKA
-121 GPGSPVKFKFGV
+121 GMGNPIAFKLGV
-133 GTRLLRRARWKVAE
+133 ATRLLRRTRWQAAKRA
-147 RSTWVRKGVG
+147 TWVRKGVG
-157 NKADAPFKFS
+157 NKADAPFKFG
-167 WRAYDGVLHR
+167 WRAYDGVIHR
-177 LPWPAPW
+177 MPWPAPW

-230 RGRTLKVVYDAHEYV
+230 RGKDLKVVYDAHEYV
-245 AGLSQYGA
+245 AGLSRYGA

-267 EYIGDVDRVIT
+267 EYIGEADRVIT
-278 VSPAIASRLQREH
+278 VSPAIARTLQSDH
-291 NLNHE
+291 QLDLE
-296 PTVVMNTPNPADVSV
+296 PTVIMNTPNPADVSV
-311 EVSDIRSR
+311 EVPDIRSR
-319 IGLASDVPLLVYSGG
+319 IGLRAEVPLLVYSGG
-334 VTRARGIHTAVQA
+334 VTRARGIETAVQA
-347 LVDLPDVHLAVV
+347 LVDLPEVHLAVV

-364 ATDAVRELQKQA
+364 ATDAVRALQDQA
-376 VQLEVQDRLHCLD
+376 AALGVQDRLHCMD
-389 PVKPDEVVAFLRTAD
+389 PVKPNEVVAFLRTAD

-417 MALPN
+417 MSLPN

-449 RIGEVFVAADARD
+449 RIGEVFVAADAHD
-462 LAAKVRTVLGD
+462 LASKVRTVLGD
-473 LDNFRERVVDP
+473 LDDYRERVAHP
-484 TYQQEVSWSGQADKL
+484 TYQEEVSWAGQAAKL
-499 RGLYGELT
+499 RELYGELI
-507 GRPLEVV
+507 GRQLEIVQ
-514 RPGGK
+514 PGGRVVK
-519 IRKTGRHLLLGPV
+519 KHRRLLIGPV
-532 NSAGQAWLWATAIER
+532 NSAGQAWLWASALER
-547 AVPDIKAESLT
+547 EVPGLVAESLT

-584 LELTAYALRE
+584 LELTAYTLRE

-616 TDVPMLDQAGIK
+616 NDVPILDQAGIK
-628 HGVVFHGSEIRDPQ
+628 HGLVFHGSEIRDPA
-642 QHRAQYR
+642 QHRAR
-649 YSPFRNPDD
+649 YDFSPFRNPDD
-658 ELTQRLQSANNVM
+658 ELTQRLQAANDVL
-671 RRHLEG
+671 RTHLDDYEG
-677 YKGPIYVTTPDL
+677 PRFVTTPDL
-689 LEFVENGIWMPLAV
+689 LEFVDGSTWLPLTV
-703 DAEGFTSTHPVL
+703 DVSEFASNQPVL

-732 GSAYVDPVL
+732 GSVYVDPVL
-741 TDLDARGLIT
+741 TDLDARGLIK
-751 YQRVQGVAHSE
+751 YQRVQGVPHSE
-762 LAEMVKSADIVVDQL
+762 LAEMVRHADIVVDQL

-829 VAERDTARK
+829 VAERDSARK
-838 LADGGPEFV
+838 VADAGPEYV
-847 RDLHDGRKSV
+847 RELHDGRKSV
-857 EMLLPFLNNELSLNN
+857 EVLLPFL
-872 EFSLNDELGDD
+872 
-883 ETESGGE
+883 GGR

>member
-1 VTTADL
+1 MTPADL

-31 EAGAEVTVL
+31 ETGAEVTVL
-40 GVSASGLPSREMLDG
+40 GVSSGGLPSREILDG
-55 ALIVRVAVPF
+55 ALIVRVPVPF
-65 ALREE
+65 SLRDE
-70 RKRSRTARRN
+70 RKRSRTARRD
-80 WRPPLVGYKY
+80 WRPPLVGYKH
-90 RTTYVARS
+90 RSTYVARS
-98 QRVAAELKELK
+98 QRIQAELKELK
-109 ADSGHAIARAKA
+109 ADSGHAIAAAKA
-121 GPGSPVKFKFGV
+121 GKGNPVKYKLGV
-133 GTRLLRRARWKVAE
+133 AARLLRRTRWQAAQKA
-147 RSTWVRKGVG
+147 TWVRKGVG
-157 NKADAPFKFS
+157 NKSDVPFKFS
-167 WRAYDGVLHR
+167 WRAYDGVIHR
-177 LPWPAPW
+177 MPWPASW
-184 RKLHPEA
+184 RRLHPEA

-230 RGRTLKVVYDAHEYV
+230 RGKHLKVVYDAHEYV
-245 AGLSQYGA
+245 AGLSRYGA

-267 EYIGDVDRVIT
+267 EYIGQVDQVVT
-278 VSPAIASRLQREH
+278 VSPAIAKRLRQEH
-291 NLNHE
+291 KLGHE
-296 PTVVMNTPNPADVSV
+296 PAVIMNTPNPADVSV
-311 EVSDIRSR
+311 EVTDIRTR
-319 IGLASDVPLLVYSGG
+319 IGLRPEVPLLVYSGG
-334 VTRARGIHTAVQA
+334 VTRARGIETAVQA
-347 LVDLPDVHLAVV
+347 LVDLPDAHLAVV
-359 CVPGV
+359 CVPAV
-364 ATDAVRELQKQA
+364 ATDAVRVLQTQA
-376 VQLEVQDRLHCLD
+376 AALGVEDRLHCVD
-389 PVKPDEVVAFLRTAD
+389 PVKPNEVVAFLRTAD

-417 MALPN
+417 MSLPN

-449 RIGEVFVAADARD
+449 RIGEVFVAADAHD

-473 LDNFRERVVDP
+473 LDTYRERVADP
-484 TYQQEVSWSGQADKL
+484 GYQQEVSWAGQAEKL
-499 RGLYGELT
+499 RGLYGELV
-507 GRPLEVV
+507 GRPLEVS
-514 RPGGK
+514 RPADRVAK
-519 IRKTGRHLLLGPV
+519 KQRHLLIGPV
-532 NSAGQAWLWATAIER
+532 NSAGQAWLWATALER
-547 AVPDIKAESLT
+547 ADPGLVAESLT

-584 LELTAYALRE
+584 LELTAYTLRT

-608 QQRGQMWT
+608 QERGGMWT
-616 TDVPMLDQAGIK
+616 TDVPVLDSAGIK
-628 HGVVFHGSEIRDPQ
+628 HGVLFHGSDIRDPA
-642 QHRAQYR
+642 QHRAKYR
-649 YSPFRNPDD
+649 FSPFRDRD
-658 ELTQRLQSANNVM
+658 EELTQRLQASNDVM
-671 RRHLEG
+671 RRHLAR
-677 YKGPIYVTTPDL
+677 YDGPVFVTTPDL
-689 LEFVENGIWMPLAV
+689 LEFVDNGIWLPLTV
-703 DAEGFTSTHPVL
+703 DVEEFTSTQPVL

-741 TDLDARGLIT
+741 MDLDAKGLIT

-762 LAEMVKSADIVVDQL
+762 LAEMVRNADIVVDQM

-803 VRDLLPTNLPI
+803 VRALLPADLPI
-814 AEATPDDLSEVIERL
+814 AEATPDDLSEVIQRL
-829 VAERDTARK
+829 VAERDQARK
-838 LADGGPEFV
+838 LADAGPSFV
-847 RDLHDGRKSV
+847 RDLHDGRRSV
-857 EMLLPFLNNELSLNN
+857 EALLPFV
-872 EFSLNDELGDD
+872 NDEL
-883 ETESGGE
+883 EAGEA

>member
-1 VTTADL
+1 MTTADL

-31 EAGAEVTVL
+31 ETGAEVTVL

-65 ALREE
+65 SLREE
-70 RKRSRTARRN
+70 RKRSRTARRD

-90 RTTYVARS
+90 RSTYVARS
-98 QRVAAELKELK
+98 ERVQAELKELK
-109 ADSGHAIARAKA
+109 ADSGHAMARAKA
-121 GPGSPVKFKFGV
+121 GKGHPVKFKLGV
-133 GTRLLRRARWKVAE
+133 ATRLLRRSRWQTAKKA
-147 RSTWVRKGVG
+147 TWVRKGVG
-157 NKADAPFKFS
+157 NKADVPFKFG
-167 WRAYDGVLHR
+167 WRAYDGVIHR
-177 LPWPAPW
+177 LGWPAPW

-191 LDLEIAFGD
+191 LDLEVAFGD

-230 RGRTLKVVYDAHEYV
+230 RGKQLKVVYDAHEYV
-245 AGLSQYGA
+245 AGLSRYGA

-267 EYIGDVDRVIT
+267 EYIGDADRVIT
-278 VSPAIASRLQREH
+278 VSPAIAERLQREH
-291 NLNHE
+291 QLDHE
-296 PTVVMNTPNPADVSV
+296 PTVIMNTPNPADVSV
-311 EVSDIRSR
+311 EVSDIRSQL
-319 IGLASDVPLLVYSGG
+319 GLASEVPLLVYSGG
-334 VTRARGIHTAVQA
+334 VTKARGIQTAVQA

-364 ATDAVRELQKQA
+364 ATDAVRELQAQA
-376 VQLEVQDRLHCLD
+376 VALEVQDRLHCLD

-417 MALPN
+417 MSLPN

-440 SMKEFVDRT
+440 SMKEFVDHT
-449 RIGEVFVAADARD
+449 RIGEVFVAADAHD
-462 LAAKVRTVLGD
+462 LASKVRMVLGD
-473 LDNFRERVVDP
+473 LDTYRERVADP
-484 TYQQEVSWSGQADKL
+484 GYQQEVSWAGQAEKL
-499 RGLYGELT
+499 RSLYGELV
-507 GRPLEVV
+507 GRQLEVV
-514 RPGGK
+514 QPGGRAIK
-519 IRKTGRHLLLGPV
+519 KQRRLLLGPV
-532 NSAGQAWLWATAIER
+532 NSAGQAWLWATALER
-547 AVPDIKAESLT
+547 EVPDLKAESLT

-584 LELTAYALRE
+584 LELTAYVLRE

-616 TDVPMLDQAGIK
+616 NDVPMLDQAGIK
-628 HGVVFHGSEIRDPQ
+628 HGLVFHGSEIRNPA
-642 QHRAQYR
+642 QHRAQYQW
-649 YSPFRNPDD
+649 SPFRNPDD
-658 ELTQRLQSANNVM
+658 ELTGRLQAANDVM

-677 YKGPIYVTTPDL
+677 YEGPIFVTTPDL
-689 LEFVENGIWMPLAV
+689 LEFVEHGIWLPLTV
-703 DAEGFTSTHPVL
+703 DVGEFASTQPVL

-741 TDLDARGLIT
+741 TDLDARGLIE
-751 YQRVQGVAHSE
+751 YQRVQGVPHSE

-838 LADGGPEFV
+838 IADGGPEYV
-847 RDLHDGRKSV
+847 RELHNGHRSV
-857 EMLLPFLNNELSLNN
+857 EVLLPFLNNEL
-872 EFSLNDELGDD
+872 EA
-883 ETESGGE
+883 GGK

>member
-1 VTTADL
+1 MTTADL
-7 RVVMMVAN
+7 RVVMIVAN

-31 EAGAEVTVL
+31 ETGAEVTVL

-80 WRPPLVGYKY
+80 WRPPMVGYKH
-90 RTTYVARS
+90 RTSYVARS
-98 QRVAAELKELK
+98 ERIQAELKELK

-121 GPGSPVKFKFGV
+121 GQGNPLKFKAGV
-133 GTRLLRRARWKVAE
+133 GTRLLRRARWKAAE
-147 RSTWVRKGVG
+147 RASWVRKGVG

-191 LDLEIAFGD
+191 LDLEVAFGD

-245 AGLSQYGA
+245 AGLSMYGA

-267 EYIGDVDRVIT
+267 EYIGDVDRVVT
-278 VSPAIASRLQREH
+278 VSPAIATRLQAEH
-291 NLNHE
+291 KLKLK

-311 EVSDIRSR
+311 EVADIRSR

-334 VTRARGIHTAVQA
+334 VTRARGVHTAVQA

-364 ATDAVRELQKQA
+364 ATDAVRALQSQAIELG
-376 VQLEVQDRLHCLD
+376 VDNRLHCLE

-449 RIGEVFVAADARD
+449 RIGEVFTAENTAD
-462 LAAKVRTVLGD
+462 LAAKVRTVLAD
-473 LDNFRERVVDP
+473 LDSYRERVADP
-484 TYQQEVSWSGQADKL
+484 VYQQEVSWSGQAANL
-499 RGLYGELT
+499 RTLYGELT
-507 GRPLEVV
+507 GRQLEIV
-514 RPGGK
+514 RPGGPVEK
-519 IRKTGRHLLLGPV
+519 KRPHLLIGPV
-532 NSAGQAWLWATAIER
+532 NSAGQAWLWATAVER
-547 AVPDIKAESLT
+547 EVPNVKVESLT
-558 TGSGAFDF
+558 TGSGTFDF
-566 RVHRTGTYRQ
+566 KVHRTGTYKQ
-576 YRSDLRWQ
+576 YRTDLRWQ
-584 LELTAYALRE
+584 LELTSYALRE

-608 QQRGQMWT
+608 QLRGQMWT
-616 TDVPMLDQAGIK
+616 TDVPILEQAGIK
-628 HGVVFHGSEIRDPQ
+628 HGVLFHGSEIRDPAL
-642 QHRAQYR
+642 HRARYR
-649 YSPFRNPDD
+649 YSPFRNPED
-658 ELTQRLQSANNVM
+658 ELTQRLQSGNDNM
-671 RRHLEG
+671 RRHLQG
-677 YKGPIYVTTPDL
+677 YDGPVYVTTPDL
-689 LEFVENGIWMPLAV
+689 LEFVENGIWIPLAV
-703 DAEGFTSTHPVL
+703 DVEGFASNRPVL

-751 YQRVQGVAHSE
+751 YQRVQGVPHAE
-762 LAEMVKSADIVVDQL
+762 LAEMVKDADIVVDQM

-803 VRDLLPTNLPI
+803 VRDLLPTDLPI

-829 VAERDTARK
+829 VAERDSARK
-838 LADGGPEFV
+838 IADAGPGYV
-847 RDLHDGRKSV
+847 RDLHDGHRSV
-857 EMLLPFLNNELSLNN
+857 EVLLPFLKNELGPR
-872 EFSLNDELGDD
+872 LGA
-883 ETESGGE
+883 ETEAGGE

>member
-1 VTTADL
+1 MTHAGL

-31 EAGAEVTVL
+31 ETGAEVTVL

-65 ALREE
+65 SLREE
-70 RKRSRTARRN
+70 RKRSRKARRD
-80 WRPPLVGYKY
+80 WRPPMVGYKN
-90 RTTYVARS
+90 RSTYVARS
-98 QRVAAELKELK
+98 QRIQAELKELK
-109 ADSGHAIARAKA
+109 SDSGHAIARAKA
-121 GPGSPVKFKFGV
+121 GQGNPLKFKAGV
-133 GTRLLRRARWKVAE
+133 ATRLLRRSRWQAAKKV
-147 RSTWVRKGVG
+147 TWVRKGVG
-157 NKADAPFKFS
+157 NKADAPFKFG
-167 WRAYDGVLHR
+167 WRAYDGVIHR
-177 LPWPAPW
+177 LAWPAPW

-230 RGRTLKVVYDAHEYV
+230 RGKDLKVVYDAHEYV
-245 AGLSQYGA
+245 AGLSRYGA

-260 AWANHER
+260 AWANHEA
-267 EYIGDVDRVIT
+267 EYIRDADKVIT
-278 VSPAIASRLQREH
+278 VSPAIARTLQKDH
-291 NLNHE
+291 DLDHE
-296 PTVVMNTPNPADVSV
+296 PVVIMNTPNPADVSV

-319 IGLASDVPLLVYSGG
+319 IGLRPEVPLLVYSGG
-334 VTRARGIHTAVQA
+334 VTRARGIETAVQA
-347 LVDLPDVHLAVV
+347 LVDLPEAHLAVV

-364 ATDAVRELQKQA
+364 ATDAVRALQAQA
-376 VQLEVQDRLHCLD
+376 EALEVQDRLHCLD

-440 SMKEFVDRT
+440 SMKEFVDHT
-449 RIGEVFVAADARD
+449 RIGEVFVAADAHD
-462 LAAKVRTVLGD
+462 LASKVRTVLGD
-473 LDNFRERVVDP
+473 LDTYRERVADP
-484 TYQQEVSWSGQADKL
+484 VYQQEVSWSGQAEKL
-499 RGLYGELT
+499 RGLYGELV
-507 GRPLEVV
+507 GQQLEVV
-514 RPGGK
+514 QPGGRAIK
-519 IRKTGRHLLLGPV
+519 KERRLLLGPV
-532 NSAGQAWLWATAIER
+532 NSAGQAWLWATALER
-547 AVPDIKAESLT
+547 EVPNLKAESLT

-608 QQRGQMWT
+608 QKRGQMWT
-616 TDVPMLDQAGIK
+616 NDVPMLDQAGIK
-628 HGVVFHGSEIRDPQ
+628 HGLVFHGSEIRDPA
-642 QHRAQYR
+642 QHRAQYQW
-649 YSPFRNPDD
+649 SPFRNADD
-658 ELTQRLQSANNVM
+658 ELTTRLQAANDLM
-671 RRHLEG
+671 RTHLEG
-677 YKGPIYVTTPDL
+677 YEGTIFVTTPDL
-689 LEFVENGIWMPLAV
+689 LEFVDNGIWLPLTV
-703 DAEGFTSTHPVL
+703 DLEEFASTAPVL

-732 GSAYVDPVL
+732 GSVYVDPVL
-741 TDLDARGLIT
+741 TDLDARGLIK
-751 YQRVQGVAHSE
+751 YQRVQGVPHAE
-762 LAEMVKSADIVVDQL
+762 LAEMVRNADIVVDQL
-777 LLGSYGVFACEA
+777 LLGSYGVFACES

-796 VGHIADP
+796 VGHVADP
-803 VRDLLPTNLPI
+803 VRDLLPTDLPI

-838 LADGGPEFV
+838 IADAGPGYV
-847 RDLHDGRKSV
+847 RELHDGHKSV
-857 EMLLPFLNNELSLNN
+857 EVLLPFLNDEQSL
-872 EFSLNDELGDD
+872 
-883 ETESGGE
+883 GGR

>member
-1 VTTADL
+1 MTEAPL
-7 RVVMMVAN
+7 RVVMLVAN

-31 EAGAEVTVL
+31 ETGAEVTVL
-40 GVSASGLPSREMLDG
+40 GVAGGGQPPREMLDG
-55 ALIVRVAVPF
+55 ALIVRVPVPY
-65 ALREE
+65 ALRDE
-70 RKRSRTARRN
+70 RKRRRTARRD
-80 WRPPLVGYKY
+80 WRPPLVGY
-90 RTTYVARS
+90 RHRSTYVARS
-98 QRVAAELKELK
+98 QRISAELKELK

-121 GPGSPVKFKFGV
+121 GQANPLAFKAGV
-133 GTRLLRRARWKVAE
+133 AARLVRRARWTAAQKV
-147 RSTWVRKGVG
+147 TWVRKGVG
-157 NKADAPFKFS
+157 NKADIPFKFG

-191 LDLEIAFGD
+191 LDLEVAFGD

-267 EYIGDVDRVIT
+267 EYLGDVDRVVT
-278 VSPAIASRLQREH
+278 VSPAIATRLRTEH
-291 NLNHE
+291 KLAHE
-296 PTVVMNTPNPADVSV
+296 PVVVMNTPNPADVSV

-319 IGLASDVPLLVYSGG
+319 IGLKPDVPLLVYSGG
-334 VTRARGIHTAVQA
+334 VTRARGIETAVQA
-347 LVDLPDVHLAVV
+347 LVDLPDAHLAVV

-364 ATDAVRELQKQA
+364 ATDAVRALQA
-376 VQLEVQDRLHCLD
+376 LALQLEVQDRLHCLD

-449 RIGEVFVAADARD
+449 RIGEVFAAGNPHE
-462 LAAKVRTVLGD
+462 LASKVRTVLGD
-473 LDNFRERVVDP
+473 LDSYRERVADP
-484 TYQQEVSWSGQADKL
+484 AYQQEVSWSGQATKL
-499 RGLYGELT
+499 RALYGELT
-507 GRPLEVV
+507 GKQLEVT
-514 RPGGK
+514 RPGGGK
-519 IRKTGRHLLLGPV
+519 IRKTQKHLLLGPV
-532 NSAGQAWLWATAIER
+532 NSAGQAWLWATALER
-547 AVPDIKAESLT
+547 QVPEIKAESLT

-566 RVHRTGTYRQ
+566 QVHLTGTYKQ

-594 VTHVLFE
+594 VTHILFE

-608 QQRGQMWT
+608 QARGGMWT
-616 TDVPMLDQAGIK
+616 TDVPILDQAGIK
-628 HGVVFHGSEIRDPQ
+628 HGLVFHGSDIRDPAM
-642 QHRAQYR
+642 HRAKYK

-658 ELTQRLQSANNVM
+658 ELTMRLQAANNVM

-677 YKGPIYVTTPDL
+677 YEGPVYVTTPDL
-689 LEFVENGIWMPLAV
+689 LEFVDNGIWLPLTV
-703 DAEGFTSTHPVL
+703 DVEKFVSTQPVL

-741 TDLDARGLIT
+741 TELDAKGLIK
-751 YQRVQGVAHSE
+751 YNRVQNVAHSE
-762 LAEMVKSADIVVDQL
+762 LTEMVKSADIVVDQL

-803 VRDLLPTNLPI
+803 VRDLLPTELPI
-814 AEATPDDLSEVIERL
+814 AEATPDDLADVIERL

-838 LADGGPEFV
+838 IADAGPAYV

-857 EMLLPFLNNELSLNN
+857 EALLPFVT
-872 EFSLNDELGDD
+872 DELPAA
-883 ETESGGE
+883 EGENE

>member
-1 VTTADL
+1 MTHAGL

-31 EAGAEVTVL
+31 ETGAEVTVL

-65 ALREE
+65 SLQEE
-70 RKRSRTARRN
+70 RKRSRKARRD
-80 WRPPLVGYKY
+80 WRPPLVGYKN
-90 RTTYVARS
+90 RSTYVARS
-98 QRVAAELKELK
+98 QRIQAELKELK
-109 ADSGHAIARAKA
+109 SDSGHAIARAKA
-121 GPGSPVKFKFGV
+121 GQGNPLKFKAGV
-133 GTRLLRRARWKVAE
+133 ATRLLRRSRWQTAKKV
-147 RSTWVRKGVG
+147 TWVRKGVG
-157 NKADAPFKFS
+157 NKADAPFKFG
-167 WRAYDGVLHR
+167 WRAYDGVIHR

-230 RGRTLKVVYDAHEYV
+230 RGKDLKVVYDAHEYV
-245 AGLSQYGA
+245 AGLSRYGA

-260 AWANHER
+260 AWANHEA
-267 EYIGDVDRVIT
+267 EYIRDADRVIT
-278 VSPAIASRLQREH
+278 VSPAIARTLQQDH
-291 NLNHE
+291 DLDHE
-296 PTVVMNTPNPADVSV
+296 PAVIMNTPNPADVSV

-319 IGLASDVPLLVYSGG
+319 IGLRPEVPLLVYSGG
-334 VTRARGIHTAVQA
+334 VTRARGIETAVQA
-347 LVDLPDVHLAVV
+347 LVDLPDAHLAVV

-364 ATDAVRELQKQA
+364 ATDAVRELQAQA
-376 VQLEVQDRLHCLD
+376 AALEVQDRLHCLD

-440 SMKEFVDRT
+440 SMKEFVDRI
-449 RIGEVFVAADARD
+449 RIGEVFVAADAHD
-462 LAAKVRTVLGD
+462 LASKVRTVLGD
-473 LDNFRERVVDP
+473 LDTYRERVADP
-484 TYQQEVSWSGQADKL
+484 VYQQEVSWAGQADKL
-499 RGLYGELT
+499 RGLYGELV
-507 GRPLEVV
+507 GQQLEVV
-514 RPGGK
+514 QPGGRAIK
-519 IRKTGRHLLLGPV
+519 KERRLLLGPV
-532 NSAGQAWLWATAIER
+532 NSAGQAWLWATALER
-547 AVPDIKAESLT
+547 EVPNLKAESLT

-616 TDVPMLDQAGIK
+616 NDVPMLDQAGIK
-628 HGVVFHGSEIRDPQ
+628 HGLVFHGSEIRDPA
-642 QHRAQYR
+642 QHRAR
-649 YSPFRNPDD
+649 YQWSPFRNADD
-658 ELTQRLQSANNVM
+658 ELTTRLQAANDLM
-671 RRHLEG
+671 RTHLEG
-677 YKGPIYVTTPDL
+677 YEGTIFVTTPDL
-689 LEFVENGIWMPLAV
+689 LEFVDNGIWLPLTV
-703 DAEGFTSTHPVL
+703 DIEEFASTAPVL

-732 GSAYVDPVL
+732 GSVYVDPVL
-741 TDLDARGLIT
+741 TDLDARGLIK
-751 YQRVQGVAHSE
+751 YQRVQGVPHSE
-762 LAEMVKSADIVVDQL
+762 LAEMVRNADIVVDQL

-803 VRDLLPTNLPI
+803 VRDLLPTDLPI
-814 AEATPDDLSEVIERL
+814 AEATPDNLSEVIERL

-838 LADGGPEFV
+838 IADAGPEYV
-847 RDLHDGRKSV
+847 RELHDGRRSV
-857 EMLLPFLNNELSLNN
+857 EVLLPFL
-872 EFSLNDELGDD
+872 
-883 ETESGGE
+883 GGR